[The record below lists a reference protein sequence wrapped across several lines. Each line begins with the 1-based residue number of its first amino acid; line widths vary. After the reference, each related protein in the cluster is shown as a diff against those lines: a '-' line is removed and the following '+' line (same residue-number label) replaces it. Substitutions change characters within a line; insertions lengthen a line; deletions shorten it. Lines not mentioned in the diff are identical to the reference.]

1 MAKKKKDD
9 DNFHLEYIT
18 QTIYF
23 DKDKYSKK
31 EIDEA
36 TKIHKNP
43 DPFIGF
49 TKFPGTM
56 EWKLEWVESSDGY
69 LGREILFTFLWDKDD
84 EFNLWLENEGIS
96 IEEESLSFIIVCNFM
111 NIEIGDDFLDYENT
125 YNPGISFEV

>member
-1 MAKKKKDD
+1 MSGSI
-9 DNFHLEYIT
+9 LEYIT

-23 DKDKYSKK
+23 DKDNYSKK

-36 TKIHKNP
+36 TEIHKNP

-56 EWKLEWVESSDGY
+56 EWKLEWVECSDGY

-84 EFNLWLENEGIS
+84 EFNLWLENNGIS

-111 NIEIGDDFLDYENT
+111 SIEIGDDDLAYENT
-125 YNPGISFEV
+125 YNSAIPNEE

>member
-1 MAKKKKDD
+1 MSDYI
-9 DNFHLEYIT
+9 LEYIT

-36 TKIHKNP
+36 TEIHKNP

-56 EWKLEWVESSDGY
+56 EWKVEWVESSDGY

>member
-1 MAKKKKDD
+1 MSDYI
-9 DNFHLEYIT
+9 LEYIT

-36 TKIHKNP
+36 TEIHKNP

-111 NIEIGDDFLDYENT
+111 NIEIGNDFLDYENT

>member
-1 MAKKKKDD
+1 MSSSI
-9 DNFHLEYIT
+9 LEYIT

-36 TKIHKNP
+36 IEIHKNP

-56 EWKLEWVESSDGY
+56 EWKLEWVESSYGY

-84 EFNLWLENEGIS
+84 EFNLWLDNEGIS

-111 NIEIGDDFLDYENT
+111 SIEIGDDFLDYENT
-125 YNPGISFEV
+125 YNPAISFEE

>member
-1 MAKKKKDD
+1 MSGSI
-9 DNFHLEYIT
+9 LEYIT

-36 TKIHKNP
+36 IEIHKNP

-49 TKFPGTM
+49 TKFPGKM
-56 EWKLEWVESSDGY
+56 EWKLEWVESSYGY

-111 NIEIGDDFLDYENT
+111 SIEIGDDFLDYENT
-125 YNPGISFEV
+125 YNPAISFEE

>member
-1 MAKKKKDD
+1 MSGSI
-9 DNFHLEYIT
+9 LEYIT

-36 TKIHKNP
+36 TEIHKNP

-56 EWKLEWVESSDGY
+56 EWKLEWVESSYGY

-111 NIEIGDDFLDYENT
+111 SIEIGDDFLDYENT
-125 YNPGISFEV
+125 YNPAISFEE

>member
-1 MAKKKKDD
+1 MSDYI
-9 DNFHLEYIT
+9 LEYIT

-36 TKIHKNP
+36 TEIHKNP

-56 EWKLEWVESSDGY
+56 EWKLEWVESSDDY

-96 IEEESLSFIIVCNFM
+96 IEEESLSFIIVRNFM

>member
-1 MAKKKKDD
+1 MSSSI
-9 DNFHLEYIT
+9 LEYIT

-36 TKIHKNP
+36 TEIHKNP

-56 EWKLEWVESSDGY
+56 EWKLEWVESSYGY

-111 NIEIGDDFLDYENT
+111 SIEIGDDFLDYENT
-125 YNPGISFEV
+125 YNPAISFEE

>member
-1 MAKKKKDD
+1 MSDYI
-9 DNFHLEYIT
+9 LEYIT

-36 TKIHKNP
+36 TEIHKNP

-56 EWKLEWVESSDGY
+56 EWKLEWVESSYGY

-125 YNPGISFEV
+125 YNPAISFKE

>member
-9 DNFHLEYIT
+9 DNIHLEYIT

-36 TKIHKNP
+36 TEIHKNP

-56 EWKLEWVESSDGY
+56 EWELKWVECSDSY
-69 LGREILFTFLWDKDD
+69 LGREILFTFLWDKDE

-111 NIEIGDDFLDYENT
+111 DIEIGDDDLQYENQ
-125 YNPGISFEV
+125 YNEAGY

>member
-1 MAKKKKDD
+1 MSGSI
-9 DNFHLEYIT
+9 LEYIT

-23 DKDKYSKK
+23 DKDNYSKK

-36 TKIHKNP
+36 TEIHKNP

-84 EFNLWLENEGIS
+84 EFNLWLENNGIS

-111 NIEIGDDFLDYENT
+111 SIEIGDDDLAYENT
-125 YNPGISFEV
+125 YNSAIPIEE

>member
-1 MAKKKKDD
+1 MSGSI
-9 DNFHLEYIT
+9 LEYIT

-23 DKDKYSKK
+23 DKDNYSKK

-36 TKIHKNP
+36 TEIHKNP

-56 EWKLEWVESSDGY
+56 EWKLEWVECSDGY

-84 EFNLWLENEGIS
+84 EFNLWLENNGIS

-111 NIEIGDDFLDYENT
+111 NIEIGDDDLAYENT
-125 YNPGISFEV
+125 YNSAIPNEE

>member
-1 MAKKKKDD
+1 MSDYI
-9 DNFHLEYIT
+9 LEYIT

-31 EIDEA
+31 EIDKA
-36 TKIHKNP
+36 TEIHKNP

-84 EFNLWLENEGIS
+84 EFNLWLENEGIL

>member
-1 MAKKKKDD
+1 MSDYI
-9 DNFHLEYIT
+9 LEYIT

-36 TKIHKNP
+36 TEIHKNP

-56 EWKLEWVESSDGY
+56 EWKLEWVESSDDY

>member
-1 MAKKKKDD
+1 MSGSI
-9 DNFHLEYIT
+9 LEFIT

-36 TKIHKNP
+36 TEIHKNP

-111 NIEIGDDFLDYENT
+111 NIEIGNDFLDYENT

>member
-1 MAKKKKDD
+1 MSDYI
-9 DNFHLEYIT
+9 LEYIT

-36 TKIHKNP
+36 TEIHKNP

-56 EWKLEWVESSDGY
+56 EWKLEWVESSDDY

-84 EFNLWLENEGIS
+84 EFNLWLQNNGIS

>member
-1 MAKKKKDD
+1 MSDYI
-9 DNFHLEYIT
+9 LEYIT

-36 TKIHKNP
+36 TEIHKNP

-69 LGREILFTFLWDKDD
+69 LGREILFTFLWDTDD

-111 NIEIGDDFLDYENT
+111 NIEIGDDFLDYENHRFL
-125 YNPGISFEV
+125 YLLLQDINLI

>member
-1 MAKKKKDD
+1 MSGSI
-9 DNFHLEYIT
+9 LEYIT

-36 TKIHKNP
+36 IEIHKNP

-56 EWKLEWVESSDGY
+56 EWKLEWVESSYGY

-96 IEEESLSFIIVCNFM
+96 IEEESLSLIIVCNFM
-111 NIEIGDDFLDYENT
+111 SIEIGDDFLDYENT
-125 YNPGISFEV
+125 YNPAISFEE

>member
-1 MAKKKKDD
+1 MSSSI
-9 DNFHLEYIT
+9 LEYIT

-36 TKIHKNP
+36 IEIHKNP

-56 EWKLEWVESSDGY
+56 EWKLEWVESSYGY

-111 NIEIGDDFLDYENT
+111 DIEIGDDDLQYENQI
-125 YNPGISFEV
+125 NEKIFFEV

>member
-1 MAKKKKDD
+1 MSGSI
-9 DNFHLEYIT
+9 LEFIT

-36 TKIHKNP
+36 IEIHKNP

-56 EWKLEWVESSDGY
+56 EWKLEWVESSYGY

-111 NIEIGDDFLDYENT
+111 SIEIGDDFLDYENT
-125 YNPGISFEV
+125 YNPVISFEE

>member
-1 MAKKKKDD
+1 MSGSI
-9 DNFHLEYIT
+9 LEYIT

-36 TKIHKNP
+36 IEIHKNP

-56 EWKLEWVESSDGY
+56 EWKLEWVESSYGY

-111 NIEIGDDFLDYENT
+111 DIEIGDDDLQYENQI
-125 YNPGISFEV
+125 NEKIFFEV

>member
-1 MAKKKKDD
+1 MSGSI
-9 DNFHLEYIT
+9 LEYIT

-36 TKIHKNP
+36 TEKHKKP

-56 EWKLEWVESSDGY
+56 EWELKWVECSDGY

-84 EFNLWLENEGIS
+84 EFNLWLENNGIS

-111 NIEIGDDFLDYENT
+111 SIEIGDDDLAYENT
-125 YNPGISFEV
+125 YDPSISIEE

>member
-9 DNFHLEYIT
+9 DNIHLEYIT

-36 TKIHKNP
+36 TEIHKNP

-56 EWKLEWVESSDGY
+56 EWELKWVECSDGY
-69 LGREILFTFLWDKDD
+69 LGREILFTFLWDKDE

-96 IEEESLSFIIVCNFM
+96 IEEESLSFTIVCNFM
-111 NIEIGDDFLDYENT
+111 DIEIGDDDLQYENQI
-125 YNPGISFEV
+125 NEKIFFEV

>member
-1 MAKKKKDD
+1 MSDYI
-9 DNFHLEYIT
+9 LEYIT

-36 TKIHKNP
+36 TEIHKNP

-56 EWKLEWVESSDGY
+56 EWKLEWVESSYGY

-111 NIEIGDDFLDYENT
+111 SIEIGDDDLAYENT
-125 YNPGISFEV
+125 YNSAIPTVE

>member
-1 MAKKKKDD
+1 MSDYI
-9 DNFHLEYIT
+9 LEYIT

-36 TKIHKNP
+36 TEIHKNP

-56 EWKLEWVESSDGY
+56 EWELKWVECSDGY

-84 EFNLWLENEGIS
+84 EFNLWLENNGIS

-111 NIEIGDDFLDYENT
+111 SIEIGNDDLAYENT
-125 YNPGISFEV
+125 YNPAITIEE

>member
-1 MAKKKKDD
+1 MSGSI
-9 DNFHLEYIT
+9 LEYIT

-23 DKDKYSKK
+23 DKDKYSKN

-36 TKIHKNP
+36 TEKHKKP

-56 EWKLEWVESSDGY
+56 EWKLEWVESSYGY

-111 NIEIGDDFLDYENT
+111 SIEIGDDFLDYENT
-125 YNPGISFEV
+125 YNPAISFEE

>member
-1 MAKKKKDD
+1 MSDYI
-9 DNFHLEYIT
+9 LEYIT

-36 TKIHKNP
+36 TEIHKNP

-84 EFNLWLENEGIS
+84 EFNLWLENEGIL

>member
-1 MAKKKKDD
+1 MSDYI
-9 DNFHLEYIT
+9 LEYIT

-36 TKIHKNP
+36 TEIHKNP

>member
-1 MAKKKKDD
+1 MSDYI
-9 DNFHLEYIT
+9 LEYIT

-43 DPFIGF
+43 DPFVSL
-49 TKFPGTM
+49 TQFPGTM
-56 EWKLEWVESSDGY
+56 EWKLEWVECSDGY

-84 EFNLWLENEGIS
+84 EFNLWLENNGIS

-111 NIEIGDDFLDYENT
+111 SIEIGDDDLAYENT
-125 YNPGISFEV
+125 YNSAIPIIE

>member
-1 MAKKKKDD
+1 MSGSI
-9 DNFHLEYIT
+9 LEYIT

-36 TKIHKNP
+36 TEIHKNP

-56 EWKLEWVESSDGY
+56 EWELKWVECSDGY

-111 NIEIGDDFLDYENT
+111 DIEIGDDDLQYENQI
-125 YNPGISFEV
+125 NEKIFFEV